1 MSAPI
6 PQASVGKPVILH
18 RISGSP
24 TRHTETTTRYDGL
37 FDIFPESYWARFTA
51 LRHVGLRC
59 QVTEPCRLR
68 LVRRLADGTGTEVL
82 VCESAGGESIVLQ
95 APLAD
100 PQAPESYLFL
110 EVISGN
116 SHSTVSV
123 SAVWETTQPPLRVPR
138 IGVAITTFNREAFLV
153 ANLVRLDGHLAGGRV
168 VVVNH
173 GAPGLEDRLRDQ
185 LPETLAVSWIDQ
197 ENSGGAG
204 GFTRGM
210 LEHRE
215 AGDITHVLLMDD
227 DIDLP
232 ADLVERTAAVLSF
245 TRPEIC
251 LGGAMF
257 DYHERGHLFSAG
269 DILLPG
275 SFGIAHVAPPEG
287 CDIGTTK
294 GVDFLARVHRPDFNG
309 WWCFAFPIEAL
320 DAVGL
325 PMACFIRGD
334 DVEFGYRLKQA
345 GMPTL
350 GWPGLAVWHMPFADK
365 SAPWHMFYDRRN
377 SLFANARHR
386 RIGRRAGLGKLIG
399 GFTHHLLRYDYD
411 RVRAMTLGIVAF
423 SQGAAR
429 MEEWTHLDHTLLIA
443 ETSKMQIGDCETVMN
458 LHADADFL
466 EPDRLSGFVRSAYMA
481 GRMFLDLAGLPN
493 GTSKAVRLAPG
504 VLWRPDFEK
513 RPSAVLESDGQGK
526 TIRLYRRDTGQS
538 RQAIWACIRA
548 LLGMIW
554 HFHQPVPIRFPV
566 QKTPSRPLHER
577 GYQL

>member
-1 MSAPI
+1 
-6 PQASVGKPVILH
+6 
-18 RISGSP
+18 
-24 TRHTETTTRYDGL
+24 
-37 FDIFPESYWARFTA
+37 
-51 LRHVGLRC
+51 
-59 QVTEPCRLR
+59 
-68 LVRRLADGTGTEVL
+68 
-82 VCESAGGESIVLQ
+82 VLQ

-275 SFGIAHVAPPEG
+275 SFGIAHVAPPGG

-294 GVDFLARVHRPDFNG
+294 GSISSLACIVPISTGGGASPFPSRRSTPWGCRWLASFVETMSSLAIASSKRACRRWAGRGWPYGTCLLLTSLRPG
-309 WWCFAFPIEAL
+309 TCSMIAGTAC
-320 DAVGL
+320 L
-325 PMACFIRGD
+325 PMPAI
-334 DVEFGYRLKQA
+334 
-345 GMPTL
+345 
-350 GWPGLAVWHMPFADK
+350 
-365 SAPWHMFYDRRN
+365 
-377 SLFANARHR
+377 
-386 RIGRRAGLGKLIG
+386 
-399 GFTHHLLRYDYD
+399 
-411 RVRAMTLGIVAF
+411 
-423 SQGAAR
+423 AA
-429 MEEWTHLDHTLLIA
+429 
-443 ETSKMQIGDCETVMN
+443 
-458 LHADADFL
+458 
-466 EPDRLSGFVRSAYMA
+466 
-481 GRMFLDLAGLPN
+481 
-493 GTSKAVRLAPG
+493 
-504 VLWRPDFEK
+504 
-513 RPSAVLESDGQGK
+513 SDGG
-526 TIRLYRRDTGQS
+526 RG
-538 RQAIWACIRA
+538 WA
-548 LLGMIW
+548 
-554 HFHQPVPIRFPV
+554 
-566 QKTPSRPLHER
+566 S
-577 GYQL
+577 